1 MSRPR
6 RRLLPLL
13 VITLTSALAA
23 AQPVDPM
30 AETTAPA
37 PAPAAAPVYP
47 PPPGP
52 AAAPT
57 VYAAAPAPEATYQ
70 PRTGVKRDGF
80 LVGIGAGAGMM
91 TCDDCRNLEG
101 LAVNLTLGGMVSQ
114 RAAVMFDGWGVIH
127 FADGGQII
135 NNASTVAAQLW
146 VSDRAWIKG
155 GLGLGRLMLQA
166 DNGES
171 DSIGGVAFTAA
182 AGYEVSQGTSSAVD
196 LQLRLAT
203 VSYDHGSIQQ
213 LGVNLAYNWY

>member
-1 MSRPR
+1 MSRLC
-6 RRLLPLL
+6 RRLLPL
-13 VITLTSALAA
+13 VAITLTSALAA

-30 AETTAPA
+30 AGTPAAEPAPPGAPVYAPA
-37 PAPAAAPVYP
+37 P
-47 PPPGP
+47 GP
-52 AAAPT
+52 APAPT
-57 VYAAAPAPEATYQ
+57 VYAAAPAPEAVYQ

-91 TCDDCRNLEG
+91 TCDGCRNLEG

-127 FADGGQII
+127 FADGGQLI

-155 GLGLGRLMLQA
+155 GLGLGRLMAQGN
-166 DNGES
+166 DGES
-171 DSIGGVAFTAA
+171 DSIGGVAVTAA
-182 AGYEVSQGTSSAVD
+182 AGYEVSQGASSAVD

-203 VSYDHGSIQQ
+203 VSYEHGSLQQ
-213 LGVNLAYNWY
+213 VAVNLAYNWY